1 MVIIWFFFFFL
12 NVPELNYENFSI
24 GCLLGFLIYFKW
36 LQVSNI
42 QGIVRSLW
50 GIHHVDGVYLGSNG
64 ASGGILLMWDR
75 RVVEKIDEAVGLFSV
90 SCKFRS
96 IADQHEWAF
105 SGVYGPHSDGERRVM
120 WDELAGIAS
129 WWGTPWCVGGD
140 FNVIRFPTERLGA
153 DQFTPAMNEFSEFIF
168 SLGLVDIPLEG
179 GKFTW
184 SNNRETPAMSRIDRF
199 LYSAD
204 WEDRY
209 PTVVQKRLPKLLSD
223 HCPIMLESGKFLRG
237 KRPFRFEI
245 MWLKAEDFGEMVKGW
260 WESYHYEG
268 TRSFILAKKL
278 KALKLDLKKWNEE
291 VFGNV
296 GYKRQQLMIQLN
308 QLDVNAEDRPLSVEE
323 NLLRERLRADIER
336 NALLEEISWR

>member
-1 MVIIWFFFFFL
+1 M
-12 NVPELNYENFSI
+12 NDFS
-24 GCLLGFLIYFKW
+24 K
-36 LQVSNI
+36 
-42 QGIVRSLW
+42 
-50 GIHHVDGVYLGSNG
+50 
-64 ASGGILLMWDR
+64 
-75 RVVEKIDEAVGLFSV
+75 
-90 SCKFRS
+90 
-96 IADQHEWAF
+96 
-105 SGVYGPHSDGERRVM
+105 
-120 WDELAGIAS
+120 
-129 WWGTPWCVGGD
+129 
-140 FNVIRFPTERLGA
+140 
-153 DQFTPAMNEFSEFIF
+153 FIF
-168 SLGLVDIPLEG
+168 SLGLMDTPLEG

-184 SNNRETPAMSRIDRF
+184 SNNRESPAMSRIDRF
-199 LYSAD
+199 LYSDD